1 MHILVVEDNAD
12 LAANIGEY
20 LARCGESVDF
30 AADGRIALH
39 LSATGRFDAIVLDV
53 GLPGISGLEVCR
65 RIRRDAGYDTPIL
78 LLTARDTER
87 DKLDGFAAGADDYLT
102 KPFSLAELHAR
113 LLAAT
118 RRHNHYNRHGH
129 ILGVGDLVY
138 DRNTHIARRGDR
150 RLALTPTGIRLLRL
164 LLEAAPGVV
173 TRADIE
179 REIWGEDVP
188 RSEAALRGHI
198 QTLRAAIDGEND
210 TRLLHTLHGI
220 GYRIAQDEDR

>member
-1 MHILVVEDNAD
+1 MDILIVEDNAD

-20 LARCGESVDF
+20 LERCGEKVDF
-30 AADGRIALH
+30 AADGLVALH
-39 LSATGRFDAIVLDV
+39 RAATGRFDAIVLDV

-118 RRHNHYNRHGH
+118 RRHGRHGH
-129 ILGVGDLVY
+129 ILAVGDLVY
-138 DRNTHIARRGDR
+138 DHNTHIARRGDR
-150 RLALTPTGIRLLRL
+150 RLNLTPTGIRLLRL

-188 RSEAALRGHI
+188 RSEASLRGHI
-198 QTLRAAIDGEND
+198 QALRAAIDSDDD

-220 GYRIAQDEDR
+220 GYRIAKDEDR